1 MAVPAGRTY
10 GAWAVLERIFLL
22 RHRYG
27 KGAIRTLTAPGSRVV
42 ATVLRDGGSSLNVRQ
57 PALVASALLHPA
69 IAGCRASGCD
79 EAARVPLGEDSR
91 AGRPARQ
98 VSRSTG
104 GPGEMERQ
112 WGARTC
118 TSPSRSSDPTPS
130 SDTGRRSR

>member
-98 VSRSTG
+98 VSRAGRPARQVSRPGRPARQVSRSTG

-112 WGARTC
+112 
-118 TSPSRSSDPTPS
+118 
-130 SDTGRRSR
+130 